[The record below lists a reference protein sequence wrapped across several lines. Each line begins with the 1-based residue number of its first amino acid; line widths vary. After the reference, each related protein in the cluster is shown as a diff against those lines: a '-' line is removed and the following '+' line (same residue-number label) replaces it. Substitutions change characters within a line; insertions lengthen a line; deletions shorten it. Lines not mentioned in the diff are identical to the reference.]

1 MPAVNTKQIVG
12 PRIKLSLS
20 KVILQA
26 KPLFVMKKHLLIITI
41 LCTVFAIESEAQYR
55 YYYGR
60 PRVRT
65 RVRVSPGRPQPR
77 HQPQQKKMPF
87 QPTLNLSFGYGF
99 PNLDKEQ
106 LTNFY
111 DAYKGNVSQTGPI
124 TGAIDYQ
131 FSPNMSIGVLGTYG
145 KVSAPYYNYT
155 NSSNI
160 PDFTGKLENWS
171 VMLNLMTY
179 FPTYNRKVEP
189 YLRTAIGIN
198 NWKQD
203 YLDEAGN
210 KVYDFENPSQLA
222 YQASLGARFNISK
235 NAGLYIEGG
244 YGKYILNG
252 GLTLKF

>member
-1 MPAVNTKQIVG
+1 
-12 PRIKLSLS
+12 
-20 KVILQA
+20 
-26 KPLFVMKKHLLIITI
+26 MKKHILIIVI
-41 LCTVFAIESEAQYR
+41 LCTAFAIESEAQFRYH

-60 PRVRT
+60 PRVRS
-65 RVRVSPGRPQPR
+65 RVRVAPAPRRPQTRQTAP
-77 HQPQQKKMPF
+77 KKAPF
-87 QPTLNLSFGYGF
+87 EPTLNLSIGYGF
-99 PNLDKEQ
+99 PNLDKDH
-106 LTNFY
+106 LYNFY
-111 DAYKGNVSQTGPI
+111 NSYRGNSSQTGPI

-131 FSPNMSIGVLGTYG
+131 FNRNMSIGVIGTYG
-145 KVSAPYYNYT
+145 KVSAPYYNYS
-155 NSSNI
+155 NSTNI

-171 VMLNLMTY
+171 VMLNIMTY

-189 YLRTAIGIN
+189 YLRTAIGVN

-203 YLDEAGN
+203 YIDETGA
-210 KVYDFENPSQLA
+210 KVYDLENPTILA

>member
-1 MPAVNTKQIVG
+1 M
-12 PRIKLSLS
+12 
-20 KVILQA
+20 ILTFCA
-26 KPLFVMKKHLLIITI
+26 A
-41 LCTVFAIESEAQYR
+41 FAIDSEAQY

-60 PRVRT
+60 PRPRARG
-65 RVRVSPGRPQPR
+65 RVRVAQPQRRPQPR
-77 HQPQQKKMPF
+77 NQQKRTPF
-87 QPTLNLSFGYGF
+87 QPTLNLSAGYGF

-106 LTNFY
+106 LVSFY
-111 DAYKGNVSQTGPI
+111 DAYKGTISQTGPV

-131 FSPNMSIGVLGTYG
+131 FSRNMSIGLMGTYG
-145 KVSAPYYNYT
+145 KVSAPYYNY
-155 NSSNI
+155 NSSTNV

-171 VMLNLMTY
+171 VMVNLMTY
-179 FPTYNRKVEP
+179 FPTYDRKNEP

-198 NWKQD
+198 NWTQS
-203 YLDEAGN
+203 YEDETGA
-210 KVYDFENPSQLA
+210 KVYDFEKPSQLA

>member
-1 MPAVNTKQIVG
+1 MKKQI
-12 PRIKLSLS
+12 
-20 KVILQA
+20 
-26 KPLFVMKKHLLIITI
+26 LIITI
-41 LCTVFAIESEAQYR
+41 LCAAFAFESDAQYR
-55 YYYGR
+55 YHYGR
-60 PRVRT
+60 PRVRS
-65 RVRVSPGRPQPR
+65 RVRVSPAPRRPQPPR
-77 HQPQQKKMPF
+77 QNLQKRTAF
-87 QPTLNLSFGYGF
+87 EPTLNLSIGYGF

-106 LTNFY
+106 LVNFY
-111 DAYKGNVSQTGPI
+111 DTYKGTTSQTGPF

-131 FSPNMSIGVLGTYG
+131 FSPNMSIGVMGTYG
-145 KVSAPYYNYT
+145 KASTPYYNYS
-155 NSSNI
+155 SSNTLS

-198 NWKQD
+198 DWKVD
-203 YLDEAGN
+203 YTDATGA
-210 KVYDFENPSQLA
+210 KVYEPDEPTQLA